1 MRAVWFI
8 RKFELVLKCNKMKIN
23 SPKTRTAQGAAKRWQ
38 KPYLKKPVLMIITD
52 N

>member
-23 SPKTRTAQGAAKRWQ
+23 SPKTRTAQAAAKRYRQ
-38 KPYLKKPVLMIITD
+38 GQMKITD
-52 N
+52 NKLKV